1 MRAYHAAL
9 VGRPRRHWG
18 ANANIFSRRPQNVG
32 PTPRMF
38 EVVKNVS
45 SLAKKNGGRASQP
58 LSLTSERLN
67 RTAWIEPSQFLNLA
81 KDQFLRGRMVSG
93 TMTLERNGHG
103 TGSVSPVP
111 TDP

>member
-1 MRAYHAAL
+1 
-9 VGRPRRHWG
+9 
-18 ANANIFSRRPQNVG
+18 
-32 PTPRMF
+32 MF

-58 LSLTSERLN
+58 LSRTIERLN
-67 RTAWIEPSQFLNLA
+67 RTAWIEPSQFGNSA

-93 TMTLERNGHG
+93 TMTIERNGRG

>member
-1 MRAYHAAL
+1 
-9 VGRPRRHWG
+9 
-18 ANANIFSRRPQNVG
+18 
-32 PTPRMF
+32 MF

-67 RTAWIEPSQFLNLA
+67 RTAWIEPSQFLNFA
-81 KDQFLRGRMVSG
+81 KDQFLRERMVSG
-93 TMTLERNGHG
+93 TMTFERNGRG